1 MDDRDSL
8 EDGGPMMTLLGHLIE
23 FKDRLIRI
31 AIALAACSAAT
42 MAFATR
48 VLKWLI
54 VPVAGHEDKVRLIA
68 TTPAAAFSMYVK
80 LALFSGAT
88 LAMPFIVY
96 QVLRFVLPGL
106 TGREKRALLWVI
118 PGATFFFLGGA
129 AFAYWVMIPP
139 SLSFLFGFWN
149 EFIDQMWTIQE
160 YLSFVTG
167 LVFWVGVSFETPLIM
182 AFLSRLGVVTA
193 QQMLGVT
200 KFAIVGIAVLA
211 AFITPTPDWFN
222 MTIVM
227 VPLIALYFLGI
238 LLAWLAWPREGPVVG
253 ALVI

>member
-1 MDDRDSL
+1 MDGRSL
-8 EDGGPMMTLLGHLIE
+8 LEGEGQMMTLLGHMGEL
-23 FKDRLIRI
+23 KDRLIRI
-31 AIALAACSAAT
+31 AMGLVVCSAAT

-48 VLKWLI
+48 VLEWLI
-54 VPVAGHEDKVRLIA
+54 VPVAGHEDKVKLIA
-68 TTPAAAFSMYVK
+68 TTPATAFGMYVK
-80 LALFSGAT
+80 LALFSGAV

-139 SLSFLFGFWN
+139 SLSFLFGFWS
-149 EFIDQMWTIQE
+149 EFIDQMWTIEE
-160 YLSFVTG
+160 YLAFVTG

-193 QQMLGVT
+193 QQMLAVT
-200 KFAIVGIAVLA
+200 KYAIVGIAVLA
-211 AFITPTPDWFN
+211 AFITPTPDWLN
-222 MTIVM
+222 MTLVM
-227 VPLIALYFLGI
+227 APLIALYFLGI
-238 LLAWLAWPREGPVVG
+238 LLAWLARSRVAPAGVSLG
-253 ALVI
+253 M

>member
-1 MDDRDSL
+1 MGNRDSL
-8 EDGGPMMTLLGHLIE
+8 EDGGTMMTLLGHLAE
-23 FKDRLIRI
+23 LKERLIRI
-31 AIALAACSAAT
+31 AMALVVCSAAT

-54 VPVAGHEDKVRLIA
+54 VPVAGHEDKVKLIA
-68 TTPAAAFSMYVK
+68 TTPAAAFGMYVK
-80 LALFSGAT
+80 LALFSGAI

-106 TGREKRALLWVI
+106 TGRERRALLWVI

-149 EFIDQMWTIQE
+149 EFIDQMWTIEE
-160 YLSFVTG
+160 YLGFVTG

-227 VPLIALYFLGI
+227 APLIALYFLGI
-238 LLAWLAWPREGPVVG
+238 LLAWLARPKEGPAG
-253 ALVI
+253 AALLI